1 MQKQY
6 LTKDDDR
13 MTVRVDSVI
22 ESYEPQRSAPAKPQA
37 SAPIDT

>member
-22 ESYEPQRSAPAKPQA
+22 ESYEPQILAGEVAG
-37 SAPIDT
+37 IGTD